1 MVDRYQFAE
10 DVKLLKAANQPAQLE
25 SYLKMQLSSI
35 QEYIQF
41 GKTGC

>member
-10 DVKLLKAANQPAQLE
+10 DVRQLKAANQPAQLE